1 MEKKFVPENHFPIDG
16 KNVIIRKRMKE
27 IRTNAG
33 KTQAQVAE
41 MMHIDRSVYAKYE
54 TGALTPSEERIQ
66 QFAEIF
72 SIRPEE
78 LEKAISAVIPDTS
91 ALMKNKRLLTTLLE
105 DFDQVI
111 IPDTVLSEL
120 DYQKDHGKNRNAAW
134 QVMMTID
141 EYRSRF
147 RNRMLF
153 ENSERLALPKNDSK
167 IIELARTLNRKLSK
181 RIYIIHDDIGMTLG
195 YGGSIR
201 LKDYIAKRAENT
213 NYPAILALDEEYEH
227 LERYEKLAETLD
239 LNAYLPD
246 GMTLLISCIRCN
258 DRDKAEGRGY
268 PVGDSIRHRKMKFLL
283 DNGANPDKTDNSRY
297 CLTPLSHCVQ
307 IGDYRAFSVLLGC
320 GADYNKGS
328 IDETTPSYLKRQ
340 NVNEGNT
347 PLMIACWHGRK
358 KFVEKLCAMPEIS
371 LNQQDS
377 NGYTALIKCAV
388 ARYNRKKEGKKC
400 DYVEALYRY
409 LLKTDG
415 VDTRIRDRENRTAKD
430 WWDMGDAL
438 EEGEAY
444 GD

>member
-1 MEKKFVPENHFPIDG
+1 MEKKFVPENYFPIDG

-54 TGALTPSEERIQ
+54 TGVLTPSEERIQ

-105 DFDQVI
+105 DFEQVI

-120 DYQKDHGKNRNAAW
+120 DYQKDHGKDRNAAW

-167 IIELARTLNRKLSK
+167 IIELARTLNKKLSK
-181 RIYIIHDDIGMTLG
+181 RIYIIHDDIGITLG
-195 YGGSIR
+195 YEGSILLR
-201 LKDYIAKRAENT
+201 DYIAKRAETT

-227 LERYEKLAETLD
+227 LERYEKLAGTLD
-239 LNAYLPD
+239 LNVYLPD
-246 GMTLLISCIRCN
+246 GMTLLISCIRCGH
-258 DRDKAEGRGY
+258 DKTGERDCAVSNSSRY
-268 PVGDSIRHRKMKFLL
+268 RKMKFLL
-283 DNGANPDKTDNSRY
+283 DNGANPNKTDNSRY

-307 IGDYRAFSVLLGC
+307 IDDYRAFSLLLER

-388 ARYNRKKEGKKC
+388 QRYNRKKAGKKC

-409 LLKTDG
+409 LLKIDG

-430 WWDMGDAL
+430 WWDMGNAL
-438 EEGEAY
+438 EEGEMR

>member
-54 TGALTPSEERIQ
+54 TGVLTPSEERIQ

-105 DFDQVI
+105 DFEQVI

-120 DYQKDHGKNRNAAW
+120 DYQKDHGKDRNAAW

-167 IIELARTLNRKLSK
+167 IIELARTLNKKLSK
-181 RIYIIHDDIGMTLG
+181 RIYIIHDDIGITLG
-195 YGGSIR
+195 YEGSILLR
-201 LKDYIAKRAENT
+201 DYIAKRAETT
-213 NYPAILALDEEYEH
+213 N
-227 LERYEKLAETLD
+227 
-239 LNAYLPD
+239 
-246 GMTLLISCIRCN
+246 
-258 DRDKAEGRGY
+258 
-268 PVGDSIRHRKMKFLL
+268 
-283 DNGANPDKTDNSRY
+283 
-297 CLTPLSHCVQ
+297 
-307 IGDYRAFSVLLGC
+307 
-320 GADYNKGS
+320 
-328 IDETTPSYLKRQ
+328 
-340 NVNEGNT
+340 
-347 PLMIACWHGRK
+347 
-358 KFVEKLCAMPEIS
+358 
-371 LNQQDS
+371 
-377 NGYTALIKCAV
+377 
-388 ARYNRKKEGKKC
+388 
-400 DYVEALYRY
+400 
-409 LLKTDG
+409 
-415 VDTRIRDRENRTAKD
+415 
-430 WWDMGDAL
+430 
-438 EEGEAY
+438 
-444 GD
+444 

>member
-268 PVGDSIRHRKMKFLL
+268 PVRDSIRHRKMKFLL
-283 DNGANPDKTDNSRY
+283 DNGANPDK
-297 CLTPLSHCVQ
+297 
-307 IGDYRAFSVLLGC
+307 
-320 GADYNKGS
+320 
-328 IDETTPSYLKRQ
+328 
-340 NVNEGNT
+340 
-347 PLMIACWHGRK
+347 
-358 KFVEKLCAMPEIS
+358 KL
-371 LNQQDS
+371 
-377 NGYTALIKCAV
+377 Y
-388 ARYNRKKEGKKC
+388 
-400 DYVEALYRY
+400 
-409 LLKTDG
+409 
-415 VDTRIRDRENRTAKD
+415 
-430 WWDMGDAL
+430 
-438 EEGEAY
+438 
-444 GD
+444 